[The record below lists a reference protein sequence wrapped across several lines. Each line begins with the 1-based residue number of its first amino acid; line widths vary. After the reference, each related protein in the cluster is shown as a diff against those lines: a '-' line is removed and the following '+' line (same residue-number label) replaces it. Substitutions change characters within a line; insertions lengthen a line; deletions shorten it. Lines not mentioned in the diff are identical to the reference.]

1 MFGTVQLNHFP
12 KTREYVV
19 FEARLTLGLVL
30 QTRLEKRTL
39 DESHY
44 NVILG
49 FIPVCK
55 GNGQIL

>member
-1 MFGTVQLNHFP
+1 MYCTVQLNNFP

-19 FEARLTLGLVL
+19 FEVRLTLGFVL
-30 QTRLEKRTL
+30 KKRVEKRTL

-49 FIPVCK
+49 FIPGLQRK
-55 GNGQIL
+55 